1 MLTNNTFY
9 CTIGEVGKSHQRGN
23 VKGLTPVLVIR
34 YQKEWQSAIS
44 GQLSANIGIGVFLIG
59 RFPPPTEEASSYRRR
74 KNRE

>member
-9 CTIGEVGKSHQRGN
+9 CTIGEVGKSRQRGN
-23 VKGLTPVLVIR
+23 AKGLPPVLVIR

-44 GQLSANIGIGVFLIG
+44 DQRSAVDNCLKFLIG
-59 RFPPPTEEASSYRRR
+59 RFPPPTEED